1 MYKYVFFVAMFF
13 VFNLDAQLINN
24 THHFK
29 NCKETYKVQ
38 GDTCVDH
45 ELKNFIYEKIIK
57 SIPENELAGKK
68 NLKLNLNIDSTSSI
82 TSCFL
87 SWSEGPKYFIKDVQ
101 TKFKK
106 VQDFICTS
114 KVSVHYTISE
124 NRSKNEAKIYSHL
137 EQIFKV
143 VEVMPSSEECKL
155 GGFIV
160 NDCSKTKLFS
170 EIRKNLPNN
179 NLNTG
184 TIVFA
189 MTIQNDGY
197 IGDVQIY
204 KNMAGENADKLLLEA
219 LNKLKKQKMRFIP
232 GFQRNGPVD
241 VLLTLTYDFDASKK

>member
-24 THHFK
+24 KHHFK
-29 NCKETYKVQ
+29 NCKETFMVQ
-38 GDTCVDH
+38 GDTCVDY

-57 SIPENELAGKK
+57 SIPENDLAGKK
-68 NLKLNLNIDSTSSI
+68 NLKLNLRIDSTSSI

-87 SWSEGPKYFIKDVQ
+87 SWSNGQKYLIKDIK
-101 TKFKK
+101 TNLKK
-106 VQDFICTS
+106 VQDFICS
-114 KVSVHYTISE
+114 NEVSVHYSISE
-124 NRSKNEAKIYSHL
+124 NRSKNEAKIYSYSD
-137 EQIFKV
+137 QIFKV
-143 VEVMPSSEECKL
+143 VEIMPSSDECPL
-155 GGFIV
+155 GGF
-160 NDCSKTKLFS
+160 NFNECSKTKLFT

-189 MTIQNDGY
+189 ITIQNDGF
-197 IGDVQIY
+197 ISDVQIY